1 MSDLRRRRLR
11 KARQAKQRRTHL
23 WLIACGALVALV
35 TGAVLVSALAVDS
48 VSDRLRDGELK
59 EIRLGQN
66 SRIYDKNGRELG
78 IIAGVTN
85 RTVVPGGRIPKVM
98 RDATVAIE
106 DKRFY
111 DHDGVDYYRLVGAAV
126 RDLESGAATQ
136 GGSTITMQLA
146 KNLTS
151 PSADRTI
158 SKKLEEVY
166 LAYQY
171 EKQYTKNQI
180 LARYLNG
187 VFYGQNAIGVQAA
200 SLTYFDEDVWEITL
214 PQAALLAGLPQ
225 APTAY
230 NPFEYPEDARARRNV
245 VLEEMA
251 DQGFITHERADQAK
265 QAGPRPQA
273 RPGLQAQARGVLLRV
288 RPPGP
293 DRPLRGEAGPE
304 RRLQGLH
311 DHRPGAAVGGPARHP
326 GEPLLRRRPR
336 RRRGHG

>member
-35 TGAVLVSALAVDS
+35 TGAVLVSALAVNS

-151 PSADRTI
+151 PRADRTI

-200 SLTYFDEDVWEITL
+200 SLTYFDEDVWDITL

-230 NPFEYPEDARARRNV
+230 NPFEYPETTRARGATWCSTRWP
-245 VLEEMA
+245 
-251 DQGFITHERADQAK
+251 TRASSRRSAPTRPSWPGSPSS
-265 QAGPRPQA
+265 AGRRTSASA
-273 RPGLQAQARGVLLRV
+273 RSTSSSTSARC
-288 RPPGP
+288 
-293 DRPLRGEAGPE
+293 
-304 RRLQGLH
+304 
-311 DHRPGAAVGGPARHP
+311 
-326 GEPLLRRRPR
+326 
-336 RRRGHG
+336 